1 MSAPNLKN
9 IFSLKNLK
17 PNWDSHGADV
27 IEYRAIEAV
36 QRFVTV
42 AGAAVPLSDGGVQL
56 EWHVDGWDI
65 EIEFTPEGKI
75 GGVLVAREG

>member
-1 MSAPNLKN
+1 MSAPNLTN
-9 IFSLKNLK
+9 IYTLYELGAG
-17 PNWDSHGADV
+17 WDSYGAMPIDQ
-27 IEYRAIEAV
+27 RAIEAV

-42 AGAAVPLSDGGVQL
+42 AGCAVPLSDGGVQL

-75 GGVLVAREG
+75 GGVLVARGD